1 MKLQNR
7 RLRSGGSPCAQKL
20 VIAEVLE
27 KVHLR
32 LVAVLVLES
41 RSSQSLRR
49 LMCATTTRKGARKDC
64 FFSKSE

>member
-7 RLRSGGSPCAQKL
+7 RLRSGGSPCAQRL

-32 LVAVLVLES
+32 LVTEAGSGITLVS
-41 RSSQSLRR
+41 KSSQIDVRNDDKKRSK
-49 LMCATTTRKGARKDC
+49 KGLFLFK
-64 FFSKSE
+64 K